1 MREVPREWLEFMR
14 EQYPKGSRIRL
25 IEMAD
30 DPHPLPEGSMGTLDH
45 IDDLGTF
52 HVKWDNGRELG
63 VAIGEDRFSVQPPE
77 PTLLKLYLPLTADF
91 YPRDEWGDTSEEGEE
106 WDGRTLLD
114 YEDHIRGALVRNR
127 MPEEKERGVMRWYDK
142 QDSLNVK
149 VRSAEFNAE
158 ERNGQLWGVA
168 ECRVVGELSPE
179 ELSSLKDYLTGQAS
193 DGWGEGFEQREIE
206 IDGGELYVHLWQWD
220 NWSIQTEQERFAP
233 KVAEGLPELCFSTL
247 ASSGQLICIRRGRVR
262 LLSLPVGYRRQRAQ
276 RGAGRRAE

>member
-1 MREVPREWLEFMR
+1 MWKETDL
-14 EQYPKGSRIRL
+14 PKVKMI
-25 IEMAD
+25 A
-30 DPHPLPEGSMGTLDH
+30 
-45 IDDLGTF
+45 
-52 HVKWDNGRELG
+52 HV
-63 VAIGEDRFSVQPPE
+63 
-77 PTLLKLYLPLTADF
+77 
-91 YPRDEWGDTSEEGEE
+91 
-106 WDGRTLLD
+106 LLD
-114 YEDHIRGALVRNR
+114 MPIAPTSFSPAIVSHPFTSTGVTATQNEDGNITVVDLLNN
-127 MPEEKERGVMRWYDK
+127 KEDYDK

-247 ASSGQLICIRRGRVR
+247 ASNGQLICIRRGE
-262 LLSLPVGYRRQRAQ
+262 SGYYPSQWDTGDKERNVELADELNERRGVTPAQ
-276 RGAGRRAE
+276 RQAMEIGSMAGWDVPGADPANYEIQREEQTEGGMTLG

>member
-247 ASSGQLICIRRGRVR
+247 ASTGQLICIRRGESGY
-262 LLSLPVGYRRQRAQ
+262 LWCDLPAL
-276 RGAGRRAE
+276 